1 MASIEVVD
9 QNKAS
14 VGTVEVSESVFGSQP
29 HGSLVHSAVVMQLA
43 SLRQGTA
50 STKGRSDVSGTGK
63 KPWRQKHTGRARAG
77 SNRSPVWRHG
87 GVVFGPQPRKYRSAM
102 SKKMYRK
109 AMQSALSAKMAAGEL
124 LVLSELSLPEPKTK
138 LMAQTVK
145 QLGATGPVLFVVGKG
160 NDAVFRATRN
170 LAQVKAVFPE
180 ELTVY
185 DVLRY
190 QMLVVLKD
198 ELPNVQELWA

>member
-9 QNKAS
+9 QNRAS
-14 VGTVEVSESVFGSQP
+14 VGTVEVSESVFGTQP

-109 AMQSALSAKMAAGEL
+109 AMQSALSSKMEAGEL

-170 LAQVKAVFPE
+170 LAQVKAVLPE

>member
-9 QNKAS
+9 QHNKAA
-14 VGTVEVSESVFGSQP
+14 GAVEVSESVFGADP
-29 HGSLVHSAVVMQLA
+29 HGVLVHSAVVMQLS

-50 STKGRSDVSGTGK
+50 STKGRSEVSGTGK

-87 GVVFGPQPRKYRSAM
+87 GTVFGPRPRKYQSAM

-109 AMQSALSAKMAAGEL
+109 AMQSALSSKRAGGEL
-124 LVLSELSLPEPKTK
+124 LVLSDLSLPEPKTK
-138 LMAQTVK
+138 LMAQAVM
-145 QLGATGPVLFVVGKG
+145 QLGVSGSVLFVVGKD
-160 NDAVFRATRN
+160 NHAVFRATRN
-170 LAQVKAVFPE
+170 LAYVKAVPPE

-190 QMLVVLKD
+190 QTLVVLKD
-198 ELPNVQELWA
+198 ELPRVQELWS

>member
-1 MASIEVVD
+1 
-9 QNKAS
+9 
-14 VGTVEVSESVFGSQP
+14 
-29 HGSLVHSAVVMQLA
+29 
-43 SLRQGTA
+43 
-50 STKGRSDVSGTGK
+50 
-63 KPWRQKHTGRARAG
+63 
-77 SNRSPVWRHG
+77 
-87 GVVFGPQPRKYRSAM
+87 
-102 SKKMYRK
+102 
-109 AMQSALSAKMAAGEL
+109 MQSALSSKMAAGEL

-145 QLGATGPVLFVVGKG
+145 QLSATGPVLFVVGKG

-170 LAQVKAVFPE
+170 LAQVKAVLPE

>member
-9 QNKAS
+9 QTKKA
-14 VGTVEVSESVFGSQP
+14 VGTVEVSEGLFGSQP

-50 STKGRSDVSGTGK
+50 STKGRSEVSGTGK

-87 GVVFGPQPRKYRSAM
+87 GTVFGPQPRKYRSAM

-109 AMQSALSAKMAAGEL
+109 AIQSALSSKMATGEL
-124 LVLSELSLPEPKTK
+124 LVLSDLALPEPKTK
-138 LMAQTVK
+138 LMARLVS
-145 QLGATGPVLFVVGKG
+145 QLRVTGSVLFVVGKD

-170 LAQVKAVFPE
+170 LAQVKAVPPE

-190 QMLVVLKD
+190 QTLVVLKD

>member
-1 MASIEVVD
+1 MASIDVVD

-14 VGTVEVSESVFGSQP
+14 VGTVEVSEGVFGSQP
-29 HGSLVHSAVVMQLA
+29 HGSLVHSAVIMQLA

-50 STKGRSDVSGTGK
+50 SAKGRSEVSGTGK

-87 GVVFGPQPRKYRSAM
+87 GVVFGPQPRKYRSVM

-109 AMQSALSAKMAAGEL
+109 AMQSALSSKMAAGEL

-138 LMAQTVK
+138 LMAKTVK
-145 QLGATGPVLFVVGKG
+145 QLGVTGSVLFVVGKDG
-160 NDAVFRATRN
+160 DAVFRATRN
-170 LAQVKAVFPE
+170 LAQVKAVLPE

-190 QMLVVLKD
+190 QTLVVLKD
-198 ELPNVQELWA
+198 QLPNVQELWA

>member
-87 GVVFGPQPRKYRSAM
+87 GVVFGPQPRKYRFAM

-109 AMQSALSAKMAAGEL
+109 AMQSALSAKIAAGEL

-170 LAQVKAVFPE
+170 LAQVKAVLPE

-190 QMLVVLKD
+190 RTLVVLKD
-198 ELPNVQELWA
+198 ELPNVQELWS

>member
-9 QNKAS
+9 QTKKS
-14 VGTVEVSESVFGSQP
+14 IGTVEVSEGVFGFQP

-50 STKGRSDVSGTGK
+50 STKGRSEVSGTGK

-87 GVVFGPQPRKYRSAM
+87 GTVFGPQPRKYRSAM

-109 AMQSALSAKMAAGEL
+109 AMQSALSSKMAAGEL
-124 LVLSELSLPEPKTK
+124 LVLSDLSLSEPKTK
-138 LMAQTVK
+138 LMARLVS
-145 QLGATGPVLFVVGKG
+145 QLGVTGPALFVVGKD
-160 NDAVFRATRN
+160 NDAVFRAVRN
-170 LAQVKAVFPE
+170 LAQVKAVPPE

-190 QMLVVLKD
+190 QTLVVLKD
-198 ELPNVQELWA
+198 ELPNLQELWA

>member
-9 QNKAS
+9 QRNAAA
-14 VGTVEVSESVFGSQP
+14 GTVEVSDGVFGADP
-29 HGSLVHSAVVMQLA
+29 HGVLVHSAVVMQLA

-50 STKGRSDVSGTGK
+50 SAKGRSDVSGTGK

-87 GVVFGPQPRKYRSAM
+87 GTVFGPQPRKYRSAM

-109 AMQSALSAKMAAGEL
+109 AMQSALSSKKAAGEL
-124 LVLSELSLPEPKTK
+124 LVLSDLSLPEPKTR
-138 LMAQTVK
+138 LMAQMVR
-145 QLGATGPVLFVVGKG
+145 QLGVVGTVLFVVGK
-160 NDAVFRATRN
+160 DQHAVFLATRN
-170 LAQVKAVFPE
+170 LAHVKAVPAE

-190 QMLVVLKD
+190 RTLVVLKD
-198 ELPNVQELWA
+198 ELPSVQELWA

>member
-1 MASIEVVD
+1 MASIEIVD
-9 QNKAS
+9 QTRKA
-14 VGTVEVSESVFGSQP
+14 VGSVEVSEAVFGSQP
-29 HGSLVHSAVVMQLA
+29 HRSLVHSAVVMQLA

-50 STKGRSDVSGTGK
+50 SSKGRSEVSGTGK

-87 GVVFGPQPRKYRSAM
+87 GTVFGPQPRKYRSAT

-124 LVLSELSLPEPKTK
+124 LVLSELSLPEPKTR
-138 LMAQTVK
+138 LMAETVK
-145 QLGATGPVLFVVGKG
+145 QLGATAPVLFVVGKDS
-160 NDAVFRATRN
+160 DAVFRAARN
-170 LAQVKAVFPE
+170 LAQVKAVSPE

-190 QMLVVLKD
+190 QTLVVLKD
-198 ELPNVQELWA
+198 ELPGVEELWA

>member
-50 STKGRSDVSGTGK
+50 SSKGRSDVSGTGK

-87 GVVFGPQPRKYRSAM
+87 GVVFGPQPRKYRSAI

-109 AMQSALSAKMAAGEL
+109 AMQSALSSKMAAGEL

-145 QLGATGPVLFVVGKG
+145 QLGATGPVLFVVGKD

-170 LAQVKAVFPE
+170 LPQVKAVLPE

>member
-1 MASIEVVD
+1 MTSLEVVD
-9 QNKAS
+9 QHNKAA
-14 VGTVEVSESVFGSQP
+14 GAVEVNESVFGADA
-29 HGSLVHSAVVMQLA
+29 HGALVHSAVVMQLA

-87 GVVFGPQPRKYRSAM
+87 GTVFGPRPRKYRSAI

-109 AMQSALSAKMAAGEL
+109 AMQGALSSKKAAGEL
-124 LVLSELSLPEPKTK
+124 LVLSDLSLPEPKTK
-138 LMAQTVK
+138 LMAQAVK
-145 QLGATGPVLFVVGKG
+145 QLGVTGTALFVVGQDKHG
-160 NDAVFRATRN
+160 IFRATRN
-170 LAQVKAVFPE
+170 LAHVKAVPPE

-190 QMLVVLKD
+190 QTLVVLKD
-198 ELPNVQELWA
+198 ELPSVQELWS

>member
-9 QNKAS
+9 QNKAA
-14 VGTVEVSESVFGSQP
+14 VGTVEVSEGVFGSQP

-63 KPWRQKHTGRARAG
+63 KPWKQKHTGRARAG

-87 GVVFGPQPRKYRSAM
+87 GTVFGPQPRKYRSAM

-109 AMQSALSAKMAAGEL
+109 AMQSALSSKMAAGEL
-124 LVLSELSLPEPKTK
+124 LVLSDLSLPEPKTK
-138 LMAQTVK
+138 LMAKAVR
-145 QLGATGPVLFVVGKG
+145 QLGTTGPVLFVVGKD
-160 NDAVFRATRN
+160 NEAVFRATRN
-170 LAQVKAVFPE
+170 LAQVKAVLPE

-190 QMLVVLKD
+190 QTLVVLKD
-198 ELPNVQELWA
+198 KLPNVQELWA

>member
-9 QNKAS
+9 QHNKAA
-14 VGTVEVSESVFGSQP
+14 GAVEVSDGVFGTDP
-29 HGSLVHSAVVMQLA
+29 HGVLVHSAVVMQLA

-50 STKGRSDVSGTGK
+50 STKGRSEVSGTGK

-87 GVVFGPQPRKYRSAM
+87 GTVFGPRPRKYQSAI

-109 AMQSALSAKMAAGEL
+109 AMRSALSSKKAAGEL
-124 LVLSELSLPEPKTK
+124 LVLSGLSLPEPKTK
-138 LMAQTVK
+138 LMAQTVR
-145 QLGATGPVLFVVGKG
+145 QLGVVGPVLFVVGKD
-160 NDAVFRATRN
+160 NYAVFRATRN
-170 LAQVKAVFPE
+170 LAYVKAVPPE
-180 ELTVY
+180 EVTVY

-190 QMLVVLKD
+190 RTLVVLKD
-198 ELPNVQELWA
+198 ELPRVQELWS

>member
-9 QNKAS
+9 QNRAS

-109 AMQSALSAKMAAGEL
+109 AMQSALSSKMAAGEL

-138 LMAQTVK
+138 LMAKTVK
-145 QLGATGPVLFVVGKG
+145 QLGATGPVLFVVGKDS
-160 NDAVFRATRN
+160 DAVFRATRN
-170 LAQVKAVFPE
+170 LAQVKAVLPE

>member
-1 MASIEVVD
+1 MASLEVVD
-9 QNKAS
+9 QHNKAA
-14 VGTVEVSESVFGSQP
+14 GAVEVSESVFGADA
-29 HGSLVHSAVVMQLA
+29 HGVLVHSAVVMQLA

-87 GVVFGPQPRKYRSAM
+87 GTVFGPRPRKYQSAI

-109 AMQSALSAKMAAGEL
+109 AMQSALSSKKAAGEL
-124 LVLSELSLPEPKTK
+124 LVLSDLSLPEPKTK
-138 LMAQTVK
+138 LMAQAVK
-145 QLGATGPVLFVVGKG
+145 QLGVTGSVLFVVGKG
-160 NDAVFRATRN
+160 HHAVFRATRN
-170 LAQVKAVFPE
+170 LACVKAVLPE

-185 DVLRY
+185 DLLRY
-190 QMLVVLKD
+190 QTLVVLKD
-198 ELPNVQELWA
+198 ELPSVQELWA

>member
-1 MASIEVVD
+1 MASLEVVD
-9 QNKAS
+9 QHNKAA
-14 VGTVEVSESVFGSQP
+14 GAVEVSESVFGADA
-29 HGSLVHSAVVMQLA
+29 HGVLVHSAVVMQLA

-87 GVVFGPQPRKYRSAM
+87 GTVFGPRPRKYQSAI

-109 AMQSALSAKMAAGEL
+109 AMQGALSSKKAAGEL
-124 LVLSELSLPEPKTK
+124 LVLSDFSLPEPKTK
-138 LMAQTVK
+138 LMAQAVR
-145 QLGATGPVLFVVGKG
+145 QLGVAGSVLFVVGK
-160 NDAVFRATRN
+160 DHHAVFRATRN
-170 LAQVKAVFPE
+170 LAYVKAVLPE

-185 DVLRY
+185 DLLRY
-190 QMLVVLKD
+190 QTLVVLKD
-198 ELPNVQELWA
+198 ELPSVQELWS

>member
-9 QNKAS
+9 QHNKAAGA
-14 VGTVEVSESVFGSQP
+14 VDVSDLVFAADP
-29 HGSLVHSAVVMQLA
+29 HGVLVHSAVVMQLA

-50 STKGRSDVSGTGK
+50 SAKGRSEVSGTGK

-87 GVVFGPQPRKYRSAM
+87 GTVFGPKPRKYQSAM

-109 AMQSALSAKMAAGEL
+109 AMQSALSSKKAAGEL
-124 LVLSELSLPEPKTK
+124 LVLSDLSLPEPKTK
-138 LMAQTVK
+138 LMAQTVRR
-145 QLGATGPVLFVVGKG
+145 LGVAGTVLFVVGKD
-160 NDAVFRATRN
+160 NHAVFRATSN
-170 LAQVKAVFPE
+170 LAYVKAVPPE

-190 QMLVVLKD
+190 QTLVVLKD
-198 ELPNVQELWA
+198 ELPSIQELWS